1 MRKSTY
7 TFLYETLA
15 LCALPGFI
23 FAAYVV
29 FVKGSDAAFE
39 FFAFCFATL
48 IINVIVGVQIAKK
61 IDEECR
67 FVWRYKDD
75 PDMKPIIEENI
86 KVYNG
91 EEGKA
96 E

>member
-29 FVKGSDAAFE
+29 FVKGAGAAFE
-39 FFAFCFATL
+39 FVAFCFATL
-48 IINVIVGVQIAKK
+48 IINFIVGVQIAKK

-67 FVWRYKDD
+67 FIWRHKDD
-75 PDMKPIIEENI
+75 PEMKELIEENI
-86 KVYNG
+86 NVYKPSKEN
-91 EEGKA
+91 EE
-96 E
+96 